1 MFKTQA
7 LQAQV
12 VESVKSLFRDI
23 RNMRN
28 YIVLSDDLKKN
39 HPKLF
44 EMIQKLYYESWMVCE
59 NTKRVDRRLRT
70 LQQNVS
76 KRNCKGCLSI
86 AYHCNEKHCPQRG
99 W

>member
-12 VESVKSLFRDI
+12 VEPVRSLFRDI

-44 EMIQKLYYESWMVCE
+44 EMVQKVDDESWRVCE

-70 LQQNVS
+70 PQQNVS
-76 KRNCKGCLSI
+76 TKI
-86 AYHCNEKHCPQRG
+86 AEKHCPQRG